1 MLQCIIS
8 EWNCAIELEVM
19 NFGPFYVSSV
29 YLMSL
34 VIWLKGKK
42 KIVHWNR
49 TWAQMI
55 VFRNCIAIFLCS
67 NCEENFRARS
77 LHYIWLKYFN
87 GRTVADA
94 VGNRLIAATSQP
106 NDNER
111 ISLVNHCWCILCTA
125 TSMSYRDKLFRKTFY
140 SAIRIYS
147 VWICP
152 RYTDFIIKNY
162 VQCYNM

>member
-1 MLQCIIS
+1 
-8 EWNCAIELEVM
+8 
-19 NFGPFYVSSV
+19 
-29 YLMSL
+29 
-34 VIWLKGKK
+34 
-42 KIVHWNR
+42 
-49 TWAQMI
+49 MI

-111 ISLVNHCWCILCTA
+111 ISLVNHCWCILSSQQQACHTETNYSEKHFIQRYEFIA
-125 TSMSYRDKLFRKTFY
+125 YEFAQDIQTSSSKIMFNVITCNLYFDDDDNDDDDDTTSMNTAIAITSL
-140 SAIRIYS
+140 SALA
-147 VWICP
+147 
-152 RYTDFIIKNY
+152 
-162 VQCYNM
+162 